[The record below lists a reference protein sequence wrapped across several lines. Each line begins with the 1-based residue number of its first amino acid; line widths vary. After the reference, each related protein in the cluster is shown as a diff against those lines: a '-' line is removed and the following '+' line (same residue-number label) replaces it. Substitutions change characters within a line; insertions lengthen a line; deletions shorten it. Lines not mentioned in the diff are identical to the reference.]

1 MKFPRNAR
9 IFRGQLDAA
18 PFASVFFLLIIFVF
32 LSGLLYSPGI
42 RVQLPSAG
50 DLILP
55 GSDRPTL
62 SVALTTSNSY
72 YFDDQ
77 LYTSE
82 NEFSNRLSAAAQN
95 IARPVTLV
103 VQADKDVSEEKL
115 IHLTVLA
122 HGASTNIQ
130 DLLVATLPRVFD
142 SANGSSRP

>member
-1 MKFPRNAR
+1 M
-9 IFRGQLDAA
+9 
-18 PFASVFFLLIIFVF
+18 
-32 LSGLLYSPGI
+32 
-42 RVQLPSAG
+42 
-50 DLILP
+50 
-55 GSDRPTL
+55 
-62 SVALTTSNSY
+62 ALTTSRYAY

-82 NEFSNRLSAAAQN
+82 SEFSNHLSVAAQN
-95 IARPVTLV
+95 IALPITLV

-130 DLLVATLPRVFD
+130 ELLVATLPRVFD